1 MLPRPMPTT
10 PPVMAP
16 SMLKIDYADLAGELR
31 RLEAAKAEVLHWD
44 VMDGQFVPNLSYGA
58 MLIASARSRT
68 DLFFDAHLMISD
80 PAKYLDDYVS
90 AGCDAI
96 TIHIEAAPDPR
107 ELLAR
112 IHTVG
117 LKAGLAI
124 NPKTPVEAL
133 RPALSM
139 CDLVLVMSVEPGF
152 GGQKFKSEAL
162 PKVRELRSL
171 VRPDA
176 VISIDG
182 GIGPATIADAAEA
195 GAQWF
200 VAGSSIFDQPDY
212 GAAMRQMESL
222 ARPHTH

>member
-1 MLPRPMPTT
+1 MLPRPFPSS

-16 SMLKIDYADLAGELR
+16 SMLKIDYADLAGDVR
-31 RLEAAKAEVLHWD
+31 RLEAADAKVLHWD
-44 VMDGQFVPNLSYGA
+44 VMDGHFVPNLSYGA
-58 MLIASARSRT
+58 MLIASVRPRT
-68 DLFFDAHLMISD
+68 NLFFDAHLMIAD
-80 PAKYLDDYVS
+80 PAKYLDDFIH

-96 TIHIEAAPDPR
+96 TIHIEAVPDPR
-107 ELLAR
+107 PVIDR
-112 IHTVG
+112 IHEHG
-117 LKAGLAI
+117 IKAGIAI
-124 NPKTPVEAL
+124 NPRTPVDRIRGIA
-133 RPALSM
+133 PA

-152 GGQKFKSEAL
+152 GGQKFKPEVL

-171 VRPDA
+171 VRPDT

-182 GIGPATIADAAEA
+182 GIGPATIADAAAA

-212 GAAMRQMESL
+212 AAAMRQMESL

>member
-1 MLPRPMPTT
+1 MSTRPFPTT

-44 VMDGQFVPNLSYGA
+44 VMDGNFVPNLSYGA

-68 DLFFDAHLMISD
+68 DLFFDAHLMIAD
-80 PAKYLDDYVS
+80 PARYLDDYVS

-96 TIHIEAAPDPR
+96 TIHIEAVPEPQ
-107 ELLAR
+107 ELLDR
-112 IHTVG
+112 IRSQG

-124 NPKTPVEAL
+124 NPKTPLETLRRAL
-133 RPALSM
+133 PA

-152 GGQKFKSEAL
+152 GGQKFMSEVL
-162 PKVRELRSL
+162 PKVKELRSL
-171 VRPDA
+171 ARPDA

-182 GIGPATIADAAEA
+182 GIGPATIADAAAA

-222 ARPHTH
+222 AKPQTR